1 MSKNFKQRF
10 LDGELIYSFEEEL
23 EQAVEDWHEVH
34 IGPESLQDYLG
45 FTEKEYQ
52 VFTSKPSIFENFLLT
67 NGTN

>member
-10 LDGELIYSFEEEL
+10 LDKELKYSFEEEL

-45 FTEKEYQ
+45 FTEEDYK
-52 VFTSKPSIFENFLLT
+52 VFLYKPSVFENFLLT